1 MVRPCTITIVALTFS
16 TYACKPFFPE
26 CEPPDEAIRALAAL
40 CICKSL
46 LHIILRIK
54 NLYKVAFNFLWCSF
68 DFRIIL
74 SMYLLQ
80 VPKRFEPVQI
90 FWAIPKIWLHLV
102 LYWHKNQF
110 YWIQTIYLSGT
121 TCLLDAVTSSGI
133 LKAKQKLGVTFNS
146 DKLCGIDF
154 TKFSKLTMCSA

>member
-1 MVRPCTITIVALTFS
+1 MNHFFSMIGAYCYAELGILIKSSGGDYSYILYTFGPFVGFVRLWAECAVVRPCTITIVALTFS

-90 FWAIPKIWLHLV
+90 F
-102 LYWHKNQF
+102 
-110 YWIQTIYLSGT
+110 
-121 TCLLDAVTSSGI
+121 
-133 LKAKQKLGVTFNS
+133 
-146 DKLCGIDF
+146 
-154 TKFSKLTMCSA
+154 